1 MMYPSSITVENFMGW
16 RGQHTV
22 QLGDQGLLHVA
33 GRNLDDPGN
42 DSNGSG
48 KSTLLEALTWCLFG
62 EGLPRPQGNAERGVR
77 ADEVLNDTLGKQ
89 CRVLVA
95 VDGGAHPI
103 RIARWRKWRERTGDK
118 ASNGVR
124 LVVGDVVYDTLDE
137 AETDRLICQHLGIT
151 YDIWARGVVFG
162 QEASFNFCDATATQ
176 RADIL
181 TTVRGLEDV
190 DRWLDACRDE
200 KRGLVNLLATESGKL
215 GVLRAHH
222 ARLLEA
228 DPHAVVAQWEAQRAQ
243 RLLVA
248 RQRQSE
254 LETRGKAQAA
264 ALSALPV
271 ATHPG
276 EAPAVGVTPVVT
288 PALLAAEEQARRACQ
303 QGDAELAQLGAAV
316 KAARTNLDGVRGRV
330 GTASCPTCGQVI
342 SEAHRVACVSEAER
356 LLGEATQRWQ
366 AVEGRGDALK
376 AAYQRATQAVAAEK
390 AAHLEQDVAS
400 RTRLTAYA
408 AQLSAYQA
416 AVTAR
421 SRLET
426 ELATTRAQWSS
437 VAEQLATIGAEINP
451 HVAAVAAHEA
461 EVVSSEAG
469 VRAAEAEQVRLA
481 RAQDVCLWWEAEL
494 PRFKTWLFDALA
506 GELAAEANRWLKVMS
521 GGVIWIEITTQ
532 KQTAK
537 GAMRDEIDVQIY
549 RWNPD
554 GTTTQRPYRVWSGGE
569 KRRVSLAV
577 DLGLSRLMARRA
589 SQAYS
594 FLALDEA
601 DRHLDAEGRRGLRA
615 VLGELRN
622 EKSTALVITH
632 DPEFRAMFD
641 SELLVTK
648 TRGTVL
654 VEQRKV

>member
-1 MMYPSSITVENFMGW
+1 MMFPSTITVENFMGW
-16 RGQHTV
+16 KGVHTV
-22 QLGDQGLLHVA
+22 QLGNQGLLHVA

-48 KSTLLEALTWCLFG
+48 KSTLLEALTWCLFA

-77 ADEVLNDTLGKQ
+77 ADEVLNDTVGKQ
-89 CRVLVA
+89 CRVVVDVA
-95 VDGGAHPI
+95 GGAQPV
-103 RIARWRKWRERTGDK
+103 RVERWRKWKVAGGK

-124 LVVGDVVYDTLDE
+124 LLVGDVTYDTLDE
-137 AETDRLICQHLGIT
+137 AETDRLICKHLGIT

-162 QEASFNFCDATATQ
+162 QEASFNFCDATASQ

-190 DRWLDACRDE
+190 DKWLEACRDE

-215 GVLRAHH
+215 GVLLANHDRLRAQ
-222 ARLLEA
+222 
-228 DPHAVVAQWEAQRAQ
+228 DPNAVVAQWEAQRAS
-243 RLLVA
+243 RLEDVRR
-248 RQRQSE
+248 RQAE
-254 LETRGKAQAA
+254 AETRGKGLAA
-264 ALSALPV
+264 SLGALP
-271 ATHPG
+271 
-276 EAPAVGVTPVVT
+276 PAVEPGAAPVPAGNPGAD
-288 PALLAAEEQARRACQ
+288 PALQTAEEQATRALYQ
-303 QGDAELAQLGAAV
+303 VQGELAQAQAALSSARSNLAGVQGRLGVA
-316 KAARTNLDGVRGRV
+316 T
-330 GTASCPTCGQVI
+330 CPTCGQGI
-342 SEAHRVACVSEAER
+342 SESHRATCMAEAARVLHDATNAYTVVSDRVPAYTEA
-356 LLGEATQRWQ
+356 
-366 AVEGRGDALK
+366 K
-376 AAYQRATQAVAAEK
+376 QRATAALAADRQAKSAQAE
-390 AAHLEQDVAS
+390 AS
-400 RTRLTAYA
+400 RVSMAAYA
-408 AQLSAYQA
+408 AQVGAYRN
-416 AVTAR
+416 AVGSR
-421 SRLET
+421 SRLEAD
-426 ELATTRAQWSS
+426 LAAARAQWSGFADQM
-437 VAEQLATIGAEINP
+437 VAIGLEVNP
-451 HVAAVAAHEA
+451 HLAAVAAH
-461 EVVSSEAG
+461 
-469 VRAAEAEQVRLA
+469 AAELVAAERALIQSQEEQSRLA

-537 GAMRDEIDVQIY
+537 GAMRDEIDVQIF

-615 VLGELRN
+615 VLGELRA

-641 SELLVTK
+641 AELLVTK
-648 TRGTVL
+648 TRGSVV